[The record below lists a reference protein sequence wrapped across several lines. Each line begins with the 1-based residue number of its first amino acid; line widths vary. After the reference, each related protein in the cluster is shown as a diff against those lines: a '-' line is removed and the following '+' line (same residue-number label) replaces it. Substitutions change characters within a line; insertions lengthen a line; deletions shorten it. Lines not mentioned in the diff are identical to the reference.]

1 MFTKNRII
9 TFHDEEIVM
18 VHLNGQEV
26 VGCIFDKWDS
36 INMLENLFK
45 LINKLPTA
53 TKQRE
58 FTFTCIDVDNIDV
71 EDEARDLL
79 YSVQQ
84 FTQEEEKALL
94 TSDWKTLNT
103 LLLQRIED
111 GNVE

>member
-1 MFTKNRII
+1 MFTKNRIMV
-9 TFHDEEIVM
+9 FHDDETVM
-18 VHLNGQEV
+18 VHLNGQEI

-36 INMLENLFK
+36 IYMLENLFEV
-45 LINKLPTA
+45 INKLPA
-53 TKQRE
+53 AARQRD
-58 FTFTCIDVDNIDV
+58 FTFVSIDADSVDV

-94 TSDWKTLNT
+94 TLDWKTLNK

-111 GNVE
+111 GNIE